1 MTRLATRREAARHSF
16 GHEWVARAGQ
26 AGEDGVPVPVPPE
39 WRPADKERKTAQSFS
54 GMRAIS
60 QKKEAAR
67 LERLRDFE
75 ILDTP
80 PERSFNNLA
89 RLAARMFGVPF
100 SAVSFMDEYR
110 QWHKASHGLRRH
122 RDIFREESF
131 CSHAILSDE
140 VMVVRDASEDPR
152 FAGFPMVAGETH
164 IRFYA
169 GAPLKTPDGYCLGT
183 LWLMDRQ
190 PRSFSKA
197 DRKALADLA
206 AIVID
211 ELMLR
216 RVANHL
222 HTEVNGRKQ
231 NEKVLS
237 KQHRLLQRLSTSQE
251 DSIRQRTV
259 ELTRVN
265 DSLRAEI
272 SQRERLERDRLN
284 LLGLVEES
292 PDFIG
297 LASLDAIP
305 LYVNEAGRRL
315 VGLDSMEEALRAKMA
330 DYFQPEDQS
339 FVVDTMLRSLRET
352 GQWEGDFHFR
362 HFKTGALIP
371 MSWKVFYVR
380 DPATGV
386 PVSMA
391 TIARDITERQ
401 RVGAALRES
410 EERFRHLVEQA
421 GDAFF
426 VCDLDG
432 NIIDVN
438 QAACESLGYR
448 REELLG
454 LPAVSVDPTFDPA
467 EVLPRWRGWKA
478 GHAESFQTLH
488 RRKDGTTFPV
498 EARVSMI
505 HTDGRRYILAL
516 VRNVTERQ
524 RTETALQQAKE
535 EAEKANRAKSEFLS
549 RMSHELRIP
558 LNAILGFGR
567 ILLGQVAGATQKDCA
582 AQVVSAG
589 HHLLGL
595 INEVLDIARIET
607 GQVELSLESI
617 RVENLVA
624 ETLDLIR
631 PQAQER
637 GLAFDVS
644 LSGCGDCLLLADR
657 KRCKQVLLNLLS
669 NAVKYS
675 PASGRVRIVCRQRP
689 SRGIRISVS
698 DTGPGIA
705 ADKIERLFV
714 AFDRLGAERSAVP
727 GTGLGLTLSKH
738 LAEAMG
744 GSIGVRSTPGAG
756 STFWLQLPG
765 TPGTAAPGPVPPLP
779 GLGLEADPGTMA
791 AGPAETVAGTVLYIE
806 DNDSNL
812 RLIEHLLA
820 SLPRVRLLT
829 ARSGGEGLKL
839 ARARQPVLILLDLH
853 LPDMPGWEVLARLQ
867 SGRRTRRIPVVGV
880 SADATPGTAE
890 RLIKAGAR
898 AYLTKPLNIDA
909 LYQLLPRLGLN

>member
-1 MTRLATRREAARHSF
+1 
-16 GHEWVARAGQ
+16 
-26 AGEDGVPVPVPPE
+26 
-39 WRPADKERKTAQSFS
+39 
-54 GMRAIS
+54 MRATG
-60 QKKEAAR
+60 QKTEAAR
-67 LERLRDFE
+67 LEKLRGLE

-80 PERSFNNLA
+80 PEPSFNNIA

-100 SAVSFMDEYR
+100 SAVSLVDEYR
-110 QWHKASHGLRRH
+110 RWHKASHGLRRH
-122 RDIFREESF
+122 KEAFREESF
-131 CSHAILSDE
+131 CSYAILSDE
-140 VMVVRDASEDPR
+140 VMVVRDAGEDPR
-152 FAGFPMVAGETH
+152 FARIPIVAGQPRV
-164 IRFYA
+164 RFYA
-169 GAPLKTPDGYCLGT
+169 GAPLKTPDVYRLGT
-183 LWLMDRQ
+183 LYVMDRQ
-190 PRSFSKA
+190 PRPFSKA
-197 DRKALADLA
+197 DRRTLADLA
-206 AIVID
+206 AIVVD

-216 RVANHL
+216 RVADHL
-222 HTEVNGRKQ
+222 HTEANGRKHS
-231 NEKVLS
+231 EKILN

-251 DSIRQRTV
+251 DSIRQRTA

-272 SQRERLERDRLN
+272 QQRERLERDRLN

-297 LASLDAIP
+297 LATLDAVP

-315 VGLDSMEEALRAKMA
+315 VGLDSMEEALRAKVA
-330 DYFQPEDQS
+330 DYFRPEDQS
-339 FVVDTMLRSLRET
+339 FVRDTVMRSVQET

-371 MSWKVFYVR
+371 VSWNMFYVR
-380 DPATGV
+380 DPATGT

-401 RVGAALRES
+401 RAGAALRES
-410 EERFRHLVEQA
+410 EERFRHLVGQA

-454 LPAVSVDPTFDPA
+454 LPAVSVDLTFDPA

-498 EARVSMI
+498 EARVSVI

-516 VRNVTERQ
+516 VRDVTERH

-549 RMSHELRIP
+549 RMSHELRTP

-567 ILLGQVAGATQKDCA
+567 ILLDQVAGATQKDCA

-617 RVENLVA
+617 RVENLLA

-637 GLAFDVS
+637 GITFDVS
-644 LSGCGDCLLLADR
+644 LGGCDDCRLLADR
-657 KRCKQVLLNLLS
+657 KRGKQVLLNLLS

-675 PASGRVRIVCRQRP
+675 PASGRVRIACRQRP
-689 SRGIRISVS
+689 SREIRISVS
-698 DTGPGIA
+698 DHGPGIA

-714 AFDRLGAERSAVP
+714 AFDRLGAECSAVP
-727 GTGLGLTLSKH
+727 GTGRGRTLSKH
-738 LAEAMG
+738 LA
-744 GSIGVRSTPGAG
+744 
-756 STFWLQLPG
+756 
-765 TPGTAAPGPVPPLP
+765 
-779 GLGLEADPGTMA
+779 
-791 AGPAETVAGTVLYIE
+791 
-806 DNDSNL
+806 
-812 RLIEHLLA
+812 
-820 SLPRVRLLT
+820 
-829 ARSGGEGLKL
+829 
-839 ARARQPVLILLDLH
+839 
-853 LPDMPGWEVLARLQ
+853 
-867 SGRRTRRIPVVGV
+867 
-880 SADATPGTAE
+880 
-890 RLIKAGAR
+890 
-898 AYLTKPLNIDA
+898 
-909 LYQLLPRLGLN
+909 

>member
-1 MTRLATRREAARHSF
+1 
-16 GHEWVARAGQ
+16 
-26 AGEDGVPVPVPPE
+26 
-39 WRPADKERKTAQSFS
+39 
-54 GMRAIS
+54 MRATG
-60 QKKEAAR
+60 QKSEAAR
-67 LERLRDFE
+67 LEKLRDFE

-80 PERSFNNLA
+80 PEPSFNNIA

-100 SAVSFMDEYR
+100 SAVSLVDEYR
-110 QWHKASHGLRRH
+110 RWHKASHGLRRH
-122 RDIFREESF
+122 KEAPREESF
-131 CSHAILSDE
+131 CSQAILSDE
-140 VMVVRDASEDPR
+140 VMVVRDAGEDPR
-152 FAGFPMVAGETH
+152 CARFPIVAGQPRV
-164 IRFYA
+164 RFYA
-169 GAPLKTPDGYCLGT
+169 GAPLKTPDGHRLGT
-183 LWLMDRQ
+183 LCVMDRQ
-190 PRSFSKA
+190 PRPFSKA
-197 DRKALADLA
+197 DRKTLADLA
-206 AIVID
+206 AIVVN
-211 ELMLR
+211 ELTLR
-216 RVANHL
+216 RVAGHL

-231 NEKVLS
+231 NEKSLN
-237 KQHRLLQRLSTSQE
+237 KQHRLLQRLSASQE
-251 DSIRQRTV
+251 DSIRQRTA

-272 SQRERLERDRLN
+272 QQRERLERDRLN

-297 LASLDAIP
+297 LATLDAIP
-305 LYVNEAGRRL
+305 LYVNKAGRRL
-315 VGLDSMEEALRAKMA
+315 VGLDSMEEALRAKVA
-330 DYFQPEDQS
+330 DYFRPEDQS
-339 FVVDTMLRSLRET
+339 FVRDTVMRSVQET

-362 HFKTGALIP
+362 HFKTGALVP
-371 MSWKVFYVR
+371 VSWNMFYVR
-380 DPATGV
+380 DPATGA

-401 RVGAALRES
+401 RAGAALRES
-410 EERFRHLVEQA
+410 EERFRHLVGQA

-432 NIIDVN
+432 HIIDVN

-454 LPAVSVDPTFDPA
+454 LPAGSVDLTFDPA
-467 EVLPRWRGWKA
+467 QVLSRWRGWKA

-498 EARVSMI
+498 EARVSVI
-505 HTDGRRYILAL
+505 HTDGRRYVLAL
-516 VRNVTERQ
+516 VRDVTERH

-549 RMSHELRIP
+549 RMSHELRTP

-567 ILLGQVAGATQKDCA
+567 ILLGQVAGAKQKDCA

-607 GQVELSLESI
+607 GRVELSLEPI

-637 GLAFDVS
+637 GLTFDVS
-644 LSGCGDCLLLADR
+644 LGGCEDCLLLADR

-675 PASGRVRIVCRQRP
+675 PVPGRIQIVCRQQP
-689 SRGIRISVS
+689 SREIRLSVS

-738 LAEAMG
+738 LAEVMG
-744 GSIGVRSTPGAG
+744 GSIGVRSTPGVG

-765 TPGTAAPGPVPPLP
+765 TPGAAPGLGPPPP
-779 GLGLEADPGTMA
+779 GSGLEADPETTA
-791 AGPAETVAGTVLYIE
+791 AGPAETIAGTVLYIE
-806 DNDSNL
+806 DSDSNL
-812 RLIEHLLA
+812 HLMEHLFS

-880 SADATPGTAE
+880 SADATPSTAE
-890 RLIKAGAR
+890 RLIKAGAC
-898 AYLTKPLNIDA
+898 AYLTKPLNIDTF
-909 LYQLLPRLGLN
+909 YQLLPRLGLN

>member
-1 MTRLATRREAARHSF
+1 
-16 GHEWVARAGQ
+16 
-26 AGEDGVPVPVPPE
+26 
-39 WRPADKERKTAQSFS
+39 
-54 GMRAIS
+54 MRATG
-60 QKKEAAR
+60 QKSEAAR
-67 LERLRDFE
+67 LEKLRGLE

-80 PERSFNNLA
+80 PEPSFNNIA

-100 SAVSFMDEYR
+100 SAVSLVDEYR
-110 QWHKASHGLRRH
+110 RWHKASHGLRRH
-122 RDIFREESF
+122 KEAFREESF
-131 CSHAILSDE
+131 CSYAILSDE
-140 VMVVRDASEDPR
+140 VMVVRDAGEDPR
-152 FAGFPMVAGETH
+152 FARIPIVAGQPRV
-164 IRFYA
+164 RFYA
-169 GAPLKTPDGYCLGT
+169 GAPLKTPDGYRLGT
-183 LWLMDRQ
+183 LCVMDRQ
-190 PRSFSKA
+190 PRPFSKA
-197 DRKALADLA
+197 DRKTLADLA
-206 AIVID
+206 AIVVN
-211 ELMLR
+211 ELTLR
-216 RVANHL
+216 RVAGHL

-231 NEKVLS
+231 NEKILN
-237 KQHRLLQRLSTSQE
+237 KQHRLLQRLSASQE
-251 DSIRQRTV
+251 DSIRQRTA

-272 SQRERLERDRLN
+272 QQRERLERDRLN

-297 LASLDAIP
+297 LATLDAIP
-305 LYVNEAGRRL
+305 LYVNKAGRRL
-315 VGLDSMEEALRAKMA
+315 VGLDSMEAALRAKVA
-330 DYFQPEDQS
+330 DYFRPEDQS
-339 FVVDTMLRSLRET
+339 FVRDTVMRSVQET

-362 HFKTGALIP
+362 HFKTGTLIP
-371 MSWKVFYVR
+371 VSWNMFYVR
-380 DPATGV
+380 DPATGA

-401 RVGAALRES
+401 RAGAALRES
-410 EERFRHLVEQA
+410 EERFRHLVGQA

-426 VCDLDG
+426 VCDLEG

-454 LPAVSVDPTFDPA
+454 LPAGSVDLTFDPA
-467 EVLPRWRGWKA
+467 EVPPRWRGWKA

-498 EARVSMI
+498 EARVSVI
-505 HTDGRRYILAL
+505 HTDGRRYLLAL
-516 VRNVTERQ
+516 VRDVTEHH

-549 RMSHELRIP
+549 RMSHELRTP

-567 ILLGQVAGATQKDCA
+567 ILLDQVAGATQKDCA

-637 GLAFDVS
+637 GVTFDVS
-644 LSGCGDCLLLADR
+644 LGGCGDCLLLADR

-675 PASGRVRIVCRQRP
+675 PASGRVRIACRRRP
-689 SRGIRISVS
+689 SREIRISVS
-698 DTGPGIA
+698 DHGRGIA

-738 LAEAMG
+738 LAEVMG
-744 GSIGVRSTPGAG
+744 GSIGVKSAPGAG

-765 TPGTAAPGPVPPLP
+765 TPGTAAPGGVPLP
-779 GLGLEADPGTMA
+779 GSGLEADSATTA
-791 AGPAETVAGTVLYIE
+791 ARPAETVVGTVLYIE

-812 RLIEHLLA
+812 QLMETLL
-820 SLPRVRLLT
+820 SFLPRVRLLT

-880 SADATPGTAE
+880 SADATPNTAE

-909 LYQLLPRLGLN
+909 FYQLLPRLGLN